1 MTAVKHLFVKEGQ
14 KIYIHEATSADSHHM
29 RNSITR
35 EELNEIWT
43 IAEEKNLNK
52 NFIILDPESIR
63 FYNYVG
69 YIKGKNFSI
78 EILPKTHE
86 GSPGKAR
93 KILID
98 MLNYSEYF
106 NIKSYSL
113 GLHDKLE
120 GSLHEIFARI
130 LSDELMEKI
139 FKGIYR
145 EYIGFDDDLNAVRGK
160 IQINSHIKNMVR
172 KRNMISCSFDEF
184 TTDNPLN
191 RVLKFGIK
199 KIVRSVG
206 NSETLRK
213 LRQILIELEDVSDIS
228 AETAIKTRIIFSR
241 NNFMYESS
249 YELVHLFINDCT
261 TYGTGEDGG
270 IGILF
275 EMQILF
281 EKYIG
286 KAISEISKERVDLQV
301 TGKKVLENI
310 KTKEKTM
317 GIKPD
322 IIIYDSLGREN
333 IILDTKWKFLPDGK
347 ISSGDLYQMY
357 VYAGMYETA
366 EKVILLYPEADL
378 SGESIGYH
386 ILPEKNK
393 ILQTFKIRYDS
404 IEDTMEDI
412 RKMLEV
418 EKDPT

>member
-1 MTAVKHLFVKEGQ
+1 MRHLFVKEGD
-14 KIYIHEATSADSHHM
+14 KIYLSEKKELDGHE
-29 RNSITR
+29 RGNSITK
-35 EELNEIWT
+35 EELNEIWR
-43 IAEEKNLNK
+43 IVEEKNLNK
-52 NFIILDPESIR
+52 NFITMDPESIR

-69 YIKGKNFSI
+69 YIKGKKFSI
-78 EILPKTHE
+78 EILPKTHKE
-86 GSPGKAR
+86 SPGKAR

-98 MLNYSEYF
+98 MLNYSEYL

-120 GSLHEIFARI
+120 SSLHEIFARI

-145 EYIGFDDDLNAVRGK
+145 EYIGFEDDLNTVRGK
-160 IQINSHIKNMVR
+160 IQINSHIKNIVR

-199 KIVRSVG
+199 KIIRSVE

-228 AETAIKTRIIFSR
+228 GETAIKTRIIFSR

-249 YELVHLFINDCT
+249 YELIHLFINDCT

-286 KAISEISKERVDLQV
+286 KAISEISKEKVNLQV

-322 IIIYDSLGREN
+322 IIIYDSFGREN
-333 IILDTKWKFLPDGK
+333 IILDTKWKLLTDEK
-347 ISSGDLYQMY
+347 I
-357 VYAGMYETA
+357 T
-366 EKVILLYPEADL
+366 
-378 SGESIGYH
+378 
-386 ILPEKNK
+386 
-393 ILQTFKIRYDS
+393 
-404 IEDTMEDI
+404 
-412 RKMLEV
+412 
-418 EKDPT
+418 